1 MSRKKPT
8 AMIPGQL
15 PDTLLR
21 ASATDAVLVGSILD
35 EGGGGCQN
43 YAYFKLEP
51 GIRIVSDDVLRR
63 VLAQARQEGYDKAL
77 ADIERTLGA
86 ISEMPT

>member
-1 MSRKKPT
+1 MGRKKAKPALAGT
-8 AMIPGQL
+8 L

-21 ASATDAVLVGSILD
+21 SSATDAVLMGSIL

-43 YAYFKLEP
+43 YAYFTLEP

-63 VLAQARQEGYDKAL
+63 VLAQARQEGYDQAMLQMQAAL
-77 ADIERTLGA
+77 TA
-86 ISEMPT
+86 IGEGE